1 VGEGRG
7 RQAANKMDYNK
18 MKEKGEKNRKGYKFG
33 KRQNL
38 KV

>member
-7 RQAANKMDYNK
+7 RKAGNKMDYNK
-18 MKEKGEKNRKGYKFG
+18 MKEKGEKRRGYKFG